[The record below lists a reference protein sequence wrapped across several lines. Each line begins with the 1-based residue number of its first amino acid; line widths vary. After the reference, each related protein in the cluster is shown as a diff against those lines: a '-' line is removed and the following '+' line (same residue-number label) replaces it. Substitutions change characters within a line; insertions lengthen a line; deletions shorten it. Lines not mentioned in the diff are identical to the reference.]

1 MTEKPTAQV
10 FDASGKKETAPQS
23 FMQDLC
29 FLCSNKIGESDPR
42 QFYKAPNGTLMLGHT
57 GCINKFKAN
66 GEVWPESDITTD
78 KPAPRVDDFGD
89 VRRVSYGNARLT
101 FTPRHLALSC
111 DDLIIEKGLK
121 AVIPDLIEALKA
133 VEASL

>member
-57 GCINKFKAN
+57 GCVNKFKAN
-66 GEVWPESDITTD
+66 GEVWPEEPKSEPKVADL
-78 KPAPRVDDFGD
+78 GD
-89 VRRVSYGNARLT
+89 QRRVMHNKAT
-101 FTPRHLALSC
+101 FTYSPYHINLTCHDKIA
-111 DDLIIEKGLK
+111 EHGLK

-133 VEASL
+133 AEASL